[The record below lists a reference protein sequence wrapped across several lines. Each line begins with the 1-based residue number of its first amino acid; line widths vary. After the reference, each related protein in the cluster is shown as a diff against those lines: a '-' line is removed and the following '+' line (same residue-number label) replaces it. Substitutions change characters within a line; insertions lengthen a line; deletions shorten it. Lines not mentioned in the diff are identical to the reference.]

1 MIKEYTYHLQV
12 TYILE
17 SYILSFERIS
27 DVINILYHTSKLRSC
42 SNLLMYLTSNVS
54 SIRFNDLCKSLS
66 DYSIFKYSTF
76 IKS

>member
-27 DVINILYHTSKLRSC
+27 DVINILYHTSKLRRC

-54 SIRFNDLCKSLS
+54 SIRFNDLM
-66 DYSIFKYSTF
+66 
-76 IKS
+76 